1 MGADPAAVVIT
12 HLVDAMGGASD
23 HLWGKEF
30 VVARLMREQR
40 SSGTLQ
46 PSLITFSQSRLSSTM
61 SAEGFRVDTLSEERT
76 HGIAGSLSRI
86 TRIVE
91 RDRPAIIHSHGYR
104 ANIIAKALRLMGA
117 FPGVRVISTQHGW
130 VSATPALRVYNTIDR
145 WTTFL
150 SHVTTVPDQKM
161 LTQLNRAGRCQV
173 VSNGVPDLN
182 AAQQRTGRPA
192 QAPLLIVGMLGRVCE
207 AKGVHELLAAAS
219 ELGDG
224 AISFVVAGD
233 GDLAPLV
240 ASAGESVHYLGYV
253 GDSEM
258 FLESIDIFVQA
269 SHSEGLSLSLL
280 EAMRAGRA
288 IVATDVGAT
297 ASAVTHEESA
307 LLIPPFDARALRD
320 AIRRLR
326 DDPGLRDRLG
336 RAAEARFQAEFR
348 IQRQHDAFL
357 KLYLDTNAAPAARSA
372 SPSQRR
378 ESKRG

>member
-1 MGADPAAVVIT
+1 MAADIT

-40 SSGTLQ
+40 ASGTLQ
-46 PSLITFSQSRLSSTM
+46 PSLITFSQSLLSSMM
-61 SAEGFRVDTLSEERT
+61 SAEGFRVDTLSQERS
-76 HGIAGSLSRI
+76 HGIAGSLSGI
-86 TRIVE
+86 TRIAE

-104 ANIIAKALRLMGA
+104 ANIIAKTLRLMGA
-117 FPGVRVISTQHGW
+117 LPGVRVISTQHGW
-130 VSATPALRVYNTIDR
+130 VNSTPTLRVYNTIDR

-150 SHVTTVPDQKM
+150 SDVTTVPDQKM
-161 LTQLNRAGRCQV
+161 LAHLIPVGRRQV
-173 VSNGVPDLN
+173 VTNGVPDLD
-182 AAQQRTGRPA
+182 AAKQHMDRPA
-192 QAPLLIVGMLGRVCE
+192 RGPLLIVGMLGRVCE

-219 ELGDG
+219 ELADG
-224 AISFVVAGD
+224 SMSFVVAGD
-233 GDLAPLV
+233 GDLTPLV
-240 ASAGESVHYLGYV
+240 SSAGEFVHYLGYV

-258 FLESIDIFVQA
+258 FLDSIDIFVQA

-307 LLIPPFDARALRD
+307 LLIPPHDSTALRD

-326 DDPGLRDRLG
+326 DDPALRERLG
-336 RAAEARFQAEFR
+336 RKAEARFQAEFR

-357 KLYLDTNAAPAARSA
+357 KLYLDTNAPSA
-372 SPSQRR
+372 SFSEGRA
-378 ESKRG
+378 SKKG